1 MNINLANID
10 FVPGQGGGG
19 VKPAGTLDIVEN
31 GVYDVCSYEVASVN
45 VPQSVTG
52 FTQKDIT
59 EGVQI
64 VSLNNSASSV
74 YPFAF
79 ANNSY
84 LQDVYLRNCSFV
96 GSFAFFQCPNLGE
109 VTLPECKIIGEGAFN
124 NSPISLNIFAPECI
138 SIQTDAFG
146 SCQINSIDL
155 PKCKYIADLTFNNCI
170 LLSKVNLPECTYIGP
185 FAFSNCMNLK
195 SINIEK
201 CLTIDANVFEALPSL
216 SSLNLPVIQN
226 IGQNAFINCSNF
238 SQLTLCT
245 ETYIIPSY
253 DDAFV
258 NTPFNEGIGSIYV
271 DAALYDTFISS
282 TGWSSFSSLFVSVG
296 TSDPM
301 LSFSDGLFYGKTPNI
316 YQNWNVYTGISRTS
330 VTKVFLSECKILP
343 SRTFVNCHN
352 LSEVNLPK
360 CSIIGSCAF
369 TNCNRV
375 TSINIPEI
383 ISISESGF
391 FGCNLPEIDLHSCEY
406 IGKSAFFR
414 LPKLSKVTF
423 RGNKVCSLYD
433 SMVFSQHRAGSI
445 KASFFVPASLVD
457 AYKIDWIWSWYSSRI
472 FPIE

>member
-1 MNINLANID
+1 MYIDLVTINLC
-10 FVPGQGGGG
+10 PGQGGGG
-19 VKPAGTLDIVEN
+19 VKPSGTLDIVEN
-31 GVYDVCSYEVASVN
+31 GEYDVYSYALASVN
-45 VPQSVTG
+45 IPQSVTG

-64 VSLNNSASSV
+64 ADLTNSASSV
-74 YPFAF
+74 CPFAF

-84 LQDVYLRNCSFV
+84 LQNVYLSNCSFV
-96 GSFAFFQCPNLGE
+96 GSYAFFQCPNLK
-109 VTLPECKIIGEGAFN
+109 VVNLPVCKIIGEGAFN
-124 NSPISLNIFAPECI
+124 NSPISNNIFAPECI
-138 SIQTDAFG
+138 STQTDAFG
-146 SCQINSIDL
+146 NCSINSIDL
-155 PKCKYIADLTFNNCI
+155 PKCKYIADLTFNNCV

-185 FAFSNCMNLK
+185 FAFTNCMNLQ

-201 CLTIDANVFEALPSL
+201 CLTIDANVFEVLPSL
-216 SSLNLPVIQN
+216 SSLNLPVIKN
-226 IGQNAFINCSNF
+226 IGQNAFIDCSNF

-316 YQNWNVYTGISRTS
+316 YQNWNVYTGIPRPS
-330 VTKVFLSECKILP
+330 VTKVSLSECKILP
-343 SRTFVNCHN
+343 GRTFENCQN

-360 CSIIGSCAF
+360 CSILGSSAF
-369 TNCNRV
+369 MTCYKL

-383 ISISESGF
+383 ISISESAF
-391 FGCNLPEIDLHSCEY
+391 YGCGLSEIDLHSCEY
-406 IGKSAFFR
+406 IGKKAFYLLR
-414 LPKLSKVTF
+414 YLSKVTF

-433 SMVFSQHRAGSI
+433 SMVFSQNKAGSI